1 MEATVVISH
10 VLSEDDISLDLVTK
24 GKRSVLSKIAARIA
38 HRSGLDEQRILV
50 GLLRRERLGSTSVGH
65 GVAIPHARLDIVS
78 SPVASLT
85 RLARPI
91 DFGNP
96 DDDPVDLLFT
106 VLWPESALGTFL
118 PALAQAC
125 RLFRSSRI
133 RDGLRQAQ
141 STDEVLAILATEQE
155 PTVSTSPLRTPF
167 SAASLRCC
175 NA

>member
-1 MEATVVISH
+1 MVISH
-10 VLSEDDISLDLVTK
+10 FLSEDDISLDLVTK
-24 GKRSVLSKIAARIA
+24 GKRSALSKIAARIA
-38 HRSGLDEQRILV
+38 QRSGLDEQRILV
-50 GLLRRERLGSTSVGH
+50 GLLRREQLGATSVAH
-65 GVAIPHARLDIVS
+65 GVAIPHARLDIVA

-106 VLWPESALGTFL
+106 LLWPQSEPGSFL
-118 PALAQAC
+118 PALAKAC

-133 RDGLRQAQ
+133 RYGLRQAQ
-141 STDEVLAILATEQE
+141 SADEVLAILRTEPQ
-155 PTVSTSPLRTPF
+155 PTVSTSPLRTPI
-167 SAASLRCC
+167 SAVNLRWC